1 MVLRGG
7 SARRR
12 GRRRSGDRPKA
23 RLARPKRAICA
34 PNSAALAGRCTRRLE
49 RQRTRVRGKRQ
60 TRDAIAG
67 VRRAQRYQVSA
78 VAASDR
84 PNGISRPRTVS
95 TRACWSALAATIAV
109 KTPKTP
115 AANRARSETAGPVSY
130 THLRAHETRHDL
142 V

>member
-1 MVLRGG
+1 MALRGG

-12 GRRRSGDRPKA
+12 GRRRSGDKPKA

-34 PNSAALAGRCTRRLE
+34 PNSVALAGRCTRRLE

-78 VAASDR
+78 VE
-84 PNGISRPRTVS
+84 
-95 TRACWSALAATIAV
+95 
-109 KTPKTP
+109 TPKTL
-115 AANRARSETAGPVSY
+115 AANRARSETAGRAAPV
-130 THLRAHETRHDL
+130 TGGIVTRGI
-142 V
+142 